1 MREGEPRDALER
13 SRLYRS
19 VFRVGWPRSRQD
31 RLAAMLSSLVLHLHP
46 TRVRAHVLRFSTTL
60 GLGLVSF
67 YLFLV
72 LTVTGLALMLYYVPH
87 PDAAYRSLKDIEY
100 AVTFG
105 MFLRNA
111 HRWAA
116 HGMVAV
122 VFLHLC
128 RVFFTGAYKPP
139 REFNWVVG
147 VALLL
152 LTLGLSFTGYL
163 LPWDQLAFWAI
174 TVGTSIV
181 AYAPVVGEPL
191 RYLLLGGYEIGAAA
205 LLRFY
210 VLHCLILPLAMAFL
224 VALHFWRVRKD
235 GGLSHPEGR
244 PIRRVPT
251 WPHLLF
257 RELAL
262 LVLVLV
268 LVHLAALLFDAPL
281 EEIADAMRTPN
292 PAKAPWYFL
301 GLQELVHYGAF
312 FGGVLVPTGMVLALL
327 LLPYLDR
334 RPHGVG
340 VWFARER
347 RVANAVFGAFAAIWL
362 RGMVN
367 NARLT
372 VHLRMLSGSNPH
384 HVIECGFKV
393 LARALR
399 AAIAPNDR
407 VRGIPST
414 KGSL

>member
-1 MREGEPRDALER
+1 MSLERPPTVTER
-13 SRLYRS
+13 SRLVRS
-19 VFRVGWPRSRQD
+19 VFRVGWPRTRQD
-31 RLAAMLSSLVLHLHP
+31 RLAAMLSSLVLHVHP

-72 LTVTGLALMLYYVPH
+72 LTVTGLGLMLYYVPH
-87 PDAAYRSLKDIEY
+87 PDAAYRSMKDIQY

-122 VFLHLC
+122 VFLHMC

-147 VALLL
+147 VILLV
-152 LTLGLSFTGYL
+152 LTLALSFTGYL
-163 LPWDQLAFWAI
+163 LPWDQLAYWAI

-181 AYAPVVGEPL
+181 AYAPLLGAPL
-191 RYLLLGGYEIGAAA
+191 RFLLLGGYEIGPAA

-210 VLHCLILPLAMAFL
+210 VLHCLVLPLAMAGL
-224 VALHFWRVRKD
+224 VGLHFWRVRKD
-235 GGLSHPEGR
+235 GGLSHPEGA
-244 PIRRVPT
+244 PTRRVLT
-251 WPHLLF
+251 WPHLLV

-268 LVHLAALLFDAPL
+268 LVHAAALLFDAPL
-281 EEIADAMRTPN
+281 EEIAEATRTPN

-312 FGGVLVPTGMVLALL
+312 FGGVVVPTAMILALL
-327 LLPYLDR
+327 ALPYLDTAAR
-334 RPHGVG
+334 GVG
-340 VWFARER
+340 VWFPRER
-347 RVANAVFGAFAAIWL
+347 RVANTAFALAAL
-362 RGMVN
+362 AVVV
-367 NARLT
+367 LT
-372 VHLRMLSGSNPH
+372 VIGTLFRG
-384 HVIECGFKV
+384 
-393 LARALR
+393 
-399 AAIAPNDR
+399 PNWAW
-407 VRGIPST
+407 VWPW
-414 KGSL
+414 